1 LCIHRGGREL
11 CTMRIRSLSLSCA
24 AVLAALTMTSAA
36 RAELLIHVD
45 KSAQRMTVT
54 VDGAQRYVWPVSTG
68 ASGYDTPG
76 GDYKPFRM
84 EKDHFSKEFDDA
96 PMPNS
101 IFFTMEGHAIHGTF
115 EGRNLGHAVS
125 HGCVRI
131 SRANSQILWDLV
143 KKEKMANTKV
153 VLTGEIPGGA
163 GVPVARRPQPNY
175 QRAYTTDDLD
185 NEQVSAAVSARQAQA
200 PRGWGGWGGYSDG
213 PRDYYRNSPPPPAPP
228 VQQGPRPIFPFGW

>member
-1 LCIHRGGREL
+1 
-11 CTMRIRSLSLSCA
+11 MRIRSLSLSCA
-24 AVLAALTMTSAA
+24 AVLAALAMTSAA
-36 RAELLIHVD
+36 RAELLINVD

-54 VDGAQRYVWPVSTG
+54 VDGTQRYVWPVSTG
-68 ASGYDTPG
+68 AQGYDTPG
-76 GDYKPFRM
+76 GAFKPFRM

-131 SRANSQILWDLV
+131 SRANSAILWDLV

-163 GVPVARRPQPNY
+163 GVPVARRPSPNY

-185 NEQVSAAVSARQAQA
+185 NEEVSAAVSARQQRAA
-200 PRGWGGWGGYSDG
+200 PGWTGTNNGQNYY
-213 PRDYYRNSPPPPAPP
+213 YYRDAPPP
-228 VQQGPRPIFPFGW
+228 VRQGPPPFPFGW

>member
-1 LCIHRGGREL
+1 
-11 CTMRIRSLSLSCA
+11 MRIPRLGSSCA
-24 AVLAALTMTSAA
+24 AVLAALAMTASAHA
-36 RAELLIHVD
+36 TLLINVD

-54 VDGAQRYVWPVSTG
+54 VDGQQRYVWPVSTG
-68 ASGYDTPG
+68 AQGYDTPG

-131 SRANSQILWDLV
+131 SRANSTILWDLV
-143 KKEKMANTKV
+143 KKEKMANTRV

-163 GVPVARRPQPNY
+163 GVPVARRPSPNY

-185 NEQVSAAVSARQAQA
+185 NEQVSAAVSARQQRAA
-200 PRGWGGWGGYSDG
+200 PGWGGYNNG
-213 PRDYYRNSPPPPAPP
+213 QNYYYYRDAPPPPRPAP
-228 VQQGPRPIFPFGW
+228 GPFPFGW

>member
-1 LCIHRGGREL
+1 
-11 CTMRIRSLSLSCA
+11 MRIRSLSLSCA
-24 AVLAALTMTSAA
+24 AVVAALAMISAA
-36 RAELLIHVD
+36 RAELLINVD

-54 VDGAQRYVWPVSTG
+54 VDGVQRYVWPVSTG
-68 ASGYDTPG
+68 AQGYDTPG

-131 SRANSQILWDLV
+131 SRTNSAILWDLV

-163 GVPVARRPQPNY
+163 GVPVARRPSPNY
-175 QRAYTTDDLD
+175 QRVYTTDELD
-185 NEQVSAAVSARQAQA
+185 DEEVSAAVSARQQRAA
-200 PRGWGGWGGYSDG
+200 PGWGAYNNG
-213 PRDYYRNSPPPPAPP
+213 PRYYYYRNSAPPP
-228 VQQGPRPIFPFGW
+228 VQQAPRPPFPFGW

>member
-1 LCIHRGGREL
+1 
-11 CTMRIRSLSLSCA
+11 
-24 AVLAALTMTSAA
+24 
-36 RAELLIHVD
+36 
-45 KSAQRMTVT
+45 
-54 VDGAQRYVWPVSTG
+54 
-68 ASGYDTPG
+68 
-76 GDYKPFRM
+76 
-84 EKDHFSKEFDDA
+84 
-96 PMPNS
+96 MPNS